1 VNTPAAVAL
10 SLASVVAYAAAA
22 AVQHRIAVAPA
33 HPGPF
38 ALLARGAWWAAVALN
53 GVGAAVHVA
62 ALLYGPLTL
71 VEPLGALTLVAALPL
86 GARTAGRRV
95 GRNEWRGA
103 ALTVLGCAALLPVT
117 AGATVPG
124 SGADAAGATA
134 VAVAACLFVPVA
146 IALRSGRPR
155 MLGLAVA
162 SGVTSGTASALAQ
175 TLVHA
180 DDPLAP
186 GSVLTGALTLGLAI
200 TGLMLAQAAYA
211 GGLGAP
217 LAVLTLAD
225 PVAAAAIGLTVLGE
239 RLHGGLPAAALAA
252 LGAALASY
260 GVVLLTRPGARPESV
275 GPVGAL
281 GPAVL
286 RSQ

>member
-1 VNTPAAVAL
+1 MTL

-33 HPGPF
+33 RPGPLS
-38 ALLARGAWWAAVALN
+38 LLGQGAWWTAVALN
-53 GVGAAVHVA
+53 GAGAAVHVV
-62 ALLYGPLTL
+62 ALMYGPLTL

-86 GARTAGRRV
+86 GARTAGWRV

-103 ALTVLGCAALLPVT
+103 VLTVVGCAALLPVT
-117 AGATVPG
+117 AGASVPG
-124 SGADAAGATA
+124 GGPDAAGATA
-134 VAVAACLFVPVA
+134 VAAAALLFVPVA
-146 IALRSGRPR
+146 LALRSGRPR

-175 TLVHA
+175 TLVHT
-180 DDPLAP
+180 DQLLSP
-186 GSVLTGALTLGLAI
+186 GSVLTGALTLALAI
-200 TGLMLAQAAYA
+200 AGLLLAQAAYA
-211 GGLGAP
+211 DGLGAP

-239 RLHGGLPAAALAA
+239 RLHGGLPAATLAA

-260 GVVLLTRPGARPESV
+260 GVVQLTRPGARPESV
-275 GPVGAL
+275 SPAGANGL
-281 GPAVL
+281 AVL

>member
-1 VNTPAAVAL
+1 MSTLAAVAL

-33 HPGPF
+33 RSGTF
-38 ALLARGAWWAAVALN
+38 SLLGQGAWWTAVALN
-53 GVGAAVHVA
+53 GAGAAVHVV
-62 ALLYGPLTL
+62 ALMYGPLTL

-103 ALTVLGCAALLPVT
+103 ALTVVGCAALLPVT
-117 AGATVPG
+117 AGASVPG
-124 SGADAAGATA
+124 GGPDAGGATA
-134 VAVAACLFVPVA
+134 VAAAAFLFVPVA
-146 IALRSGRPR
+146 LALRSGRPR

-175 TLVHA
+175 TLVHT
-180 DDPLAP
+180 DHLLSP

-200 TGLMLAQAAYA
+200 AGLMLAQAAYA

-252 LGAALASY
+252 VGAALASY
-260 GVVLLTRPGARPESV
+260 GVVQLTRPGARPEPA
-275 GPVGAL
+275 GPAGAL